1 MPIIVKLGKPW
12 TPEIFLECFCVAR
25 KKPIRH
31 EKTEL
36 QARTLISLWFCG
48 YSSHVLIFA
57 VIGHNTIKIP
67 EIEFSSFCSF
77 HTVTGK
83 QSLSLSFQDSRRF
96 WIFWG
101 SEVWVRC
108 HRWKHVSCAKGW
120 QYIHSWNRYWMQSWF
135 VMHNYNNLGQSFFF
149 FPLGPHW
156 YQHFMLKRS
165 PVLNYIYYN
174 YYNLSLLL

>member
-1 MPIIVKLGKPW
+1 MSRFLHNMHNFFLSANYSQTGK
-12 TPEIFLECFCVAR
+12 TVNTRNISGMFLCCK

-36 QARTLISLWFCG
+36 QARTLISLWFFG
-48 YSSHVLIFA
+48 YSWHVLIFA

-83 QSLSLSFQDSRRF
+83 QSLSLSFQDSRGF

-108 HRWKHVSCAKGW
+108 HWWKRVMCKGLTVYLLLKHVE
-120 QYIHSWNRYWMQSWF
+120 F
-135 VMHNYNNLGQSFFF
+135 
-149 FPLGPHW
+149 
-156 YQHFMLKRS
+156 S
-165 PVLNYIYYN
+165 PF
-174 YYNLSLLL
+174 